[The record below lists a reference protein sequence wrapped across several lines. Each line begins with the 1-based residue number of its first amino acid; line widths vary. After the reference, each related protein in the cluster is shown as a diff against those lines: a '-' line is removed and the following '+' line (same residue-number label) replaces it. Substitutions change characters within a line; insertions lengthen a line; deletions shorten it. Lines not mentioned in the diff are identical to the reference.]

1 MLAGLLDP
9 MPLDVKTLFLL
20 TVDVEA
26 MLGLLLLF
34 AWVQNTSINAIA
46 WWGSAHLLRTLSIA
60 LYGMFGSAPEL
71 ISLDLSNALLFTS
84 YAVAWSG
91 ARVFDGRAARPGWLI
106 TGATVWVLACQLP
119 QFSQAVEI
127 RALLSNM
134 IVTAFLWLTAFEFW
148 RGRNERL
155 LSRWPAI
162 FILFSHGAIFLLR
175 SPLSVVLGPSSDPA
189 LASAW
194 MSVIST
200 EEVLA
205 TISIAFIMLAMAKE
219 RTELH
224 HKTAAMVDPLTGLAN
239 RRAFLDSAAQLTQA
253 QTARDVP
260 VAVFMID
267 LDRFKSVNDRF
278 GHSIGDEVL
287 RIFAESAQVNVR
299 PTDIVARLGGEEFA
313 VLLADACRDNAF
325 KVAERI
331 RATFAALAATVAG
344 HAVNA
349 TASIGVAIIQDP
361 LQDIQILLAQAD
373 QALYRA
379 KACGRNRVVVI
390 GLDLFME
397 GGADAPPAAVRLPLA
412 AQASEAA

>member
-1 MLAGLLDP
+1 
-9 MPLDVKTLFLL
+9 MPVDVRTLFLL

-34 AWVQNTSINAIA
+34 AWVQNTSIKAIA
-46 WWGSAHLLRTLSIA
+46 WWGCAHLLRTLSIA
-60 LYGMFGSAPEL
+60 LYGMFGSVPEL
-71 ISLDLSNALLFTS
+71 ISLDLANALLFTS

-91 ARVFDGRAARPGWLI
+91 ARVFDGREPRPGWLI
-106 TGATVWVLACQLP
+106 TGATIWLFACQIP
-119 QFSQAVEI
+119 QFAHMVEL
-127 RALLSNM
+127 RSLLSNT

-148 RGRNERL
+148 RGRAERL

-162 FILFSHGAIFLLR
+162 FILFTHGAIFLLR
-175 SPLSVVLGPSSDPA
+175 SPVNIVLGPASDPA

-194 MSVIST
+194 MNVIST

-205 TISIAFIMLAMAKE
+205 TISIAFILLAMAKE
-219 RTELH
+219 RTEQH

-239 RRAFLDSAAQLTQA
+239 RRAFVDSAAQLTQT

-278 GHSIGDEVL
+278 GHSVGDEVL
-287 RIFAESAQVNVR
+287 RIFAESAQVNLR

-313 VLLADACRDNAF
+313 VLLSDACRDNAF

-331 RATFAALAATVAG
+331 RSTFAARAATVAG

-361 LQDIQILLAQAD
+361 RQDVHALLAQAD

-379 KACGRNRVVVI
+379 KARGRNRVVVI

-397 GGADAPPAAVRLPLA
+397 GGADAPPAGIRVPLA
-412 AQASEAA
+412 AHASEAA

>member
-1 MLAGLLDP
+1 
-9 MPLDVKTLFLL
+9 MPVDVKTLFLL

-34 AWVQNTSINAIA
+34 AWVQNTSIKALA
-46 WWGSAHLLRTLSIA
+46 WWGSAHLLRTLSLA
-60 LYGMFGSAPEL
+60 LYGMFGTVPEL

-91 ARVFDGRAARPGWLI
+91 ARVFDGREARPGWVI

-119 QFSQAVEI
+119 QFSHAVEL
-127 RALLSNM
+127 RSLLSNT

-148 RGRNERL
+148 RGRDERL
-155 LSRWPAI
+155 LSRWPAV
-162 FILFSHGAIFLLR
+162 FILFGHGVIFLLR
-175 SPLSVVLGPSSDPA
+175 SPLSVLLGPASDPA

-194 MSVIST
+194 MNMIST

-205 TISIAFIMLAMAKE
+205 TISIAFILLAMAKE

-224 HKTAAMVDPLTGLAN
+224 HKNAALLDPLTGLAN
-239 RRAFLDSAAQLTQA
+239 RRAFLDAASQLTRT

-278 GHSIGDEVL
+278 GHSVGDEVL
-287 RIFAESAQVNVR
+287 RIFAESAQVNLR
-299 PTDIVARLGGEEFA
+299 PSDLVARLGGEEFA

-331 RATFAALAATVAG
+331 RSTFAALAATVAG

-361 LQDIQILLAQAD
+361 QQDVHALLAQAD

-379 KACGRNRVVVI
+379 KARGRNRVVVI
-390 GLDLFME
+390 GLDLLME
-397 GGADAPPAAVRLPLA
+397 GGADAPPAAVRLPVA
-412 AQASEAA
+412 APASEAA

>member
-1 MLAGLLDP
+1 

-34 AWVQNTSINAIA
+34 AWVQNTSIKALA

-60 LYGMFGSAPEL
+60 LYGMFGSVSQL
-71 ISLDLSNALLFTS
+71 LSLDLANALLFTS

-91 ARVFDGRAARPGWLI
+91 ARVFDGRRPRPGWVI
-106 TGATVWVLACQLP
+106 SGATVWVFACQIP
-119 QFSQAVEI
+119 QFSQAIEI
-127 RALLSNM
+127 RALLGST
-134 IVTAFLWLTAFEFW
+134 IVAAFLWLTAFEFW
-148 RGRNERL
+148 RGRDERL

-162 FILFSHGAIFLLR
+162 LILFGHGAIFLLH
-175 SPLSVVLGPSSDPA
+175 SPLSAILGPAADPA

-200 EEVLA
+200 EQVLA
-205 TISIAFIMLAMAKE
+205 TISIAFILLAMAKE

-224 HKTAAMVDPLTGLAN
+224 HKTAALLDSLTGLAN
-239 RRAFLDSAAQLTQA
+239 RRAFLDSAAQLTQS

-278 GHSIGDEVL
+278 GHSVGDEVL

-299 PTDIVARLGGEEFA
+299 PCDIVGRLGGEEFA

-361 LQDIQILLAQAD
+361 QQDVAALLAQAD

-379 KACGRNRVVVI
+379 KARGRNRVVVI
-390 GLDLFME
+390 GLDLLLE
-397 GGADAPPAAVRLPLA
+397 GGGDASAPAALA
-412 AQASEAA
+412 APASEAA

>member
-1 MLAGLLDP
+1 
-9 MPLDVKTLFLL
+9 MPVDVRTLFLL

-34 AWVQNTSINAIA
+34 VWVQNTSIKALA

-60 LYGMFGSAPEL
+60 LYGMFGSVPDL

-84 YAVAWSG
+84 YAIAWSG
-91 ARVFDGRAARPGWLI
+91 ARVFDGREPRPGWVI
-106 TGATVWVLACQLP
+106 TGATVWVFACQIP
-119 QFSQAVEI
+119 QFAEAIAI
-127 RALLSNM
+127 RSLLSNT
-134 IVTAFLWLTAFEFW
+134 IVTAFLWLTAVEFW
-148 RGRNERL
+148 RGRDERL

-175 SPLSVVLGPSSDPA
+175 SPMSVLLGPASDPA

-194 MSVIST
+194 MNVIST

-205 TISIAFIMLAMAKE
+205 TISIAFILLAMAKE
-219 RTELH
+219 RTELL
-224 HKTAAMVDPLTGLAN
+224 HKNAALLDPLTGLAN
-239 RRAFLDSAAQLTQA
+239 RRAFLDAAAQLTQT

-278 GHSIGDEVL
+278 GHSVGDEVL
-287 RIFAESAQVNVR
+287 RIFAESAQVNLR

-313 VLLADACRDNAF
+313 VLLVDACRDNAF
-325 KVAERI
+325 KAAERI
-331 RATFAALAATVAG
+331 RSTFAALAATVAG

-361 LQDIQILLAQAD
+361 QQDIHALLGQAD

-379 KACGRNRVVVI
+379 KARGRNRVVVI
-390 GLDLFME
+390 GLDLLME
-397 GGADAPPAAVRLPLA
+397 SGADAAPAATRLPLA

>member
-1 MLAGLLDP
+1 
-9 MPLDVKTLFLL
+9 MPVDVRTLFLL

-34 AWVQNTSINAIA
+34 VWVQNTSITALA

-60 LYGMFGSAPEL
+60 LYGMFGSVPEL

-84 YAVAWSG
+84 YAIAWSG
-91 ARVFDGRAARPGWLI
+91 ARVFDGRQPRPGWVV
-106 TGATVWVLACQLP
+106 TGATVWVFACQIP
-119 QFSQAVEI
+119 QFTHAVEI
-127 RALLSNM
+127 RSLLSNT

-148 RGRNERL
+148 RGRDERL

-175 SPLSVVLGPSSDPA
+175 TPMSLLHGPASDPA

-194 MSVIST
+194 MNVIST

-205 TISIAFIMLAMAKE
+205 TISIAFILLAMAKE
-219 RTELH
+219 RTELQ
-224 HKTAAMVDPLTGLAN
+224 HKNAAMLDPLTGLAN
-239 RRAFLDSAAQLTQA
+239 RRAFLDAAAQLTQT

-278 GHSIGDEVL
+278 GHSVGDEVL
-287 RIFAESAQVNVR
+287 RIFAESAQVNLR

-331 RATFAALAATVAG
+331 RSTFAALAATVAG

-361 LQDIQILLAQAD
+361 QQDIHALLGQAD

-379 KACGRNRVVVI
+379 KARGRNRVVVI
-390 GLDLFME
+390 GLDLLME
-397 GGADAPPAAVRLPLA
+397 GGADASPAATRLPLA
-412 AQASEAA
+412 THASEAA

>member
-1 MLAGLLDP
+1 

-34 AWVQNTSINAIA
+34 VWVQNTSIKAIA

-91 ARVFDGRAARPGWLI
+91 ARVFDGRDARPAWLI
-106 TGATVWVLACQLP
+106 AGATVWVLASQIP
-119 QFSQAVEI
+119 QFAQAVEI

-175 SPLSVVLGPSSDPA
+175 SPINVLLGPSSDPA

-205 TISIAFIMLAMAKE
+205 TISIAFILLAMAKE

-287 RIFAESAQVNVR
+287 RIFAESAQVNLR
-299 PTDIVARLGGEEFA
+299 STDIVARLGGEEFA

-331 RATFAALAATVAG
+331 RSTFAALAATVAG

-361 LQDIQILLAQAD
+361 VQDIQALLAQAD

-379 KACGRNRVVVI
+379 KARGRNRVVVI

-412 AQASEAA
+412 APASEAA

>member
-1 MLAGLLDP
+1 

-34 AWVQNTSINAIA
+34 VWVQNTSIKALA

-60 LYGMFGSAPEL
+60 LYGMFGSVPEL

-84 YAVAWSG
+84 YAIAWSG
-91 ARVFDGRAARPGWLI
+91 ARVFDGRRPQPGWLI
-106 TGATVWVLACQLP
+106 TGATVWVFACQIP
-119 QFSQAVEI
+119 QFAQAIEI
-127 RALLSNM
+127 RALLSNT
-134 IVTAFLWLTAFEFW
+134 IVAAFLWLTAFEFW
-148 RGRNERL
+148 RGRDERL
-155 LSRWPAI
+155 LSRWPAV
-162 FILFSHGAIFLLR
+162 FILFGHGAIFLLR
-175 SPLSVVLGPSSDPA
+175 SPLSAMVGPISDPA

-194 MSVIST
+194 MNVIST

-205 TISIAFIMLAMAKE
+205 TISIAFILLAMAKE

-224 HKTAAMVDPLTGLAN
+224 HRTAAMLDPLTGLAN
-239 RRAFLDSAAQLTQA
+239 RRAFLDSAAQLTQT

-260 VAVFMID
+260 VAVFMVD

-278 GHSIGDEVL
+278 GHSVGDDVL
-287 RIFAESAQVNVR
+287 RIFAESALANLR
-299 PTDIVARLGGEEFA
+299 PSDIVARLGGEEFA

-331 RATFAALAATVAG
+331 RSSFAALAAIVGG

-361 LQDIQILLAQAD
+361 RQDIQALLSQAD

-379 KACGRNRVVVI
+379 KARGRNRVVVI

-397 GGADAPPAAVRLPLA
+397 GGDDASAPAVVRLPVA
-412 AQASEAA
+412 ARPSRAA

>member
-1 MLAGLLDP
+1 
-9 MPLDVKTLFLL
+9 MPLDIKTLFLL

-34 AWVQNTSINAIA
+34 VWVQNTSIKALA
-46 WWGSAHLLRTLSIA
+46 WWGSAHLLRTFSIA
-60 LYGMFGSAPEL
+60 LYGMFGTVPEL
-71 ISLDLSNALLFTS
+71 ISLDLSNALLFMS

-91 ARVFDGRAARPGWLI
+91 ARVFDGREPLPGWLV
-106 TGATVWVLACQLP
+106 TGATIWVLACQVP
-119 QFSQAVEI
+119 QFAQAVEL

-134 IVTAFLWLTAFEFW
+134 IVTAFLWITALEFW

-162 FILFSHGAIFLLR
+162 LILFSHGAIFLLR
-175 SPLSVVLGPSSDPA
+175 SPVNVLLGPSSDPA

-205 TISIAFIMLAMAKE
+205 TISIAFILLAMAKE

-239 RRAFLDSAAQLTQA
+239 RRAFLDSAAQLTQT

-278 GHSIGDEVL
+278 GHSVGDEVL
-287 RIFAESAQVNVR
+287 RIFAESAQVNLR

-313 VLLADACRDNAF
+313 VLLGDACRDNAF

-331 RATFAALAATVAG
+331 RSTFAALAATVAG

-361 LQDIQILLAQAD
+361 QQDVHALLAQAD

-379 KACGRNRVVVI
+379 KARGRNRVVVI

-397 GGADAPPAAVRLPLA
+397 GGADAPPEANRLPLA
-412 AQASEAA
+412 APASEAA

>member
-1 MLAGLLDP
+1 

-34 AWVQNTSINAIA
+34 AWVQNTSITALA

-60 LYGMFGSAPEL
+60 LYGMFGSVPEL
-71 ISLDLSNALLFTS
+71 VSLDLSNALLFTS
-84 YAVAWSG
+84 YAVAWNG
-91 ARVFDGRAARPGWLI
+91 ARVFDGRRTLPGWLI

-119 QFSQAVEI
+119 QFAEATQV
-127 RALLSNM
+127 RGLLSSA
-134 IVTAFLWLTAFEFW
+134 IVAAFLWLTAWEFW
-148 RGRNERL
+148 RGRAERL

-162 FILFSHGAIFLLR
+162 FILFGHGAIFLLR
-175 SPLSVVLGPSSDPA
+175 SPLSTMLPGAASDPA

-194 MSVIST
+194 MTVIST

-205 TISIAFIMLAMAKE
+205 TISIAFILLAMAKE
-219 RTELH
+219 RIELQ
-224 HKTAAMVDPLTGLAN
+224 HKTAAMVDSLTGLAN
-239 RRAFLDSAAQLTQA
+239 RRAFLDSAAQLTQT

-287 RIFAESAQVNVR
+287 RIFAESAQANLR
-299 PTDIVARLGGEEFA
+299 PSDIVARLGGEEFA

-331 RATFAALAATVAG
+331 RATFAAMAAIVGG

-361 LQDIQILLAQAD
+361 QQDVLALLSQAD

-379 KACGRNRVVVI
+379 KARGRNRVVVI
-390 GLDLFME
+390 GLDLLME
-397 GGADAPPAAVRLPLA
+397 GGEDASAPAVAPLPVA
-412 AQASEAA
+412 AHPSRAA

>member
-1 MLAGLLDP
+1 MAI
-9 MPLDVKTLFLL
+9 DVRTLFVL

-34 AWVQNTSINAIA
+34 VWVQNTSISALA

-60 LYGMFGSAPEL
+60 LYGMFGSVPEL
-71 ISLDLSNALLFTS
+71 VSLDLANALLFTS
-84 YAVAWSG
+84 YAIAWSG
-91 ARVFDGRAARPGWLI
+91 ARVFDGREPRPGWI
-106 TGATVWVLACQLP
+106 IAGATVWLFACQLP
-119 QFSQAVEI
+119 QFAEAAEI
-127 RALLSNM
+127 RSLLGNT

-148 RGRNERL
+148 RGRDERL

-162 FILFSHGAIFLLR
+162 FILFCHGAIFLLR
-175 SPLSVVLGPSSDPA
+175 SPLSIALGPAGDPA

-194 MSVIST
+194 ISVIST

-205 TISIAFIMLAMAKE
+205 TISIAFILLAMAKE

-239 RRAFLDSAAQLTQA
+239 RRAFLDSAAQLTQT

-278 GHSIGDEVL
+278 GHSVGDEVL
-287 RIFAESAQVNVR
+287 RIFAESAQVNLR
-299 PTDIVARLGGEEFA
+299 PSDIVARLGGEEFA
-313 VLLADACRDNAF
+313 VLLSDACRDNAF

-331 RATFAALAATVAG
+331 RSTFAALAATVGG

-361 LQDIQILLAQAD
+361 RQDVHALLAQAD

-379 KACGRNRVVVI
+379 KARGRNRVVVI

-397 GGADAPPAAVRLPLA
+397 GGAGAASAATDLPLA
-412 AQASEAA
+412 APASEAA

>member
-1 MLAGLLDP
+1 
-9 MPLDVKTLFLL
+9 MPVDVRTLFLL

-34 AWVQNTSINAIA
+34 VWVQNTSIRALA

-60 LYGMFGSAPEL
+60 LYGMFGSVPEL

-84 YAVAWSG
+84 YAIAWSG
-91 ARVFDGRAARPGWLI
+91 ARVFDGREPRPAWVI
-106 TGATVWVLACQLP
+106 TGATVWVFFCQIP
-119 QFSQAVEI
+119 QFADAVEL
-127 RALLSNM
+127 RSLLSNM

-148 RGRNERL
+148 RGRDERL

-175 SPLSVVLGPSSDPA
+175 SPINVLLGPSSDPA

-205 TISIAFIMLAMAKE
+205 TISTAFILLAMAKE

-224 HKTAAMVDPLTGLAN
+224 HKTAALLDPLTGLAN
-239 RRAFLDSAAQLTQA
+239 RRAFLDSAAQLTET

-278 GHSIGDEVL
+278 GHSVGDEVL
-287 RIFAESAQVNVR
+287 RIFAESAQVNLR

-331 RATFAALAATVAG
+331 RSSFAALAATVAG

-361 LQDIQILLAQAD
+361 QQDVHALLAQAD

-379 KACGRNRVVVI
+379 KARGRNRVVVI
-390 GLDLFME
+390 GLDLLME
-397 GGADAPPAAVRLPLA
+397 GGADAAPAATHGPLA
-412 AQASEAA
+412 ARASEAA

>member
-1 MLAGLLDP
+1 

-34 AWVQNTSINAIA
+34 AWVQNTSIKAIA

-60 LYGMFGSAPEL
+60 LYGLFGSAPEL
-71 ISLDLSNALLFTS
+71 VSLDLSNALLFTS

-91 ARVFDGRAARPGWLI
+91 ARVFDGREPRPAWLVV
-106 TGATVWVLACQLP
+106 GATIWVLASQIP
-119 QFSQAVEI
+119 QFAQAVEI

-175 SPLSVVLGPSSDPA
+175 SPINVLLGPSSDPA

-194 MSVIST
+194 MNVIST

-205 TISIAFIMLAMAKE
+205 TISIAFILLAMAKE

-287 RIFAESAQVNVR
+287 RIFAESAQVNLR

-331 RATFAALAATVAG
+331 RSTFAALAATVGG

-361 LQDIQILLAQAD
+361 LQDVQALLAQAD

-379 KACGRNRVVVI
+379 KARGRNRVVVI

-397 GGADAPPAAVRLPLA
+397 GGADASPAAVRLPLA

>member
-1 MLAGLLDP
+1 
-9 MPLDVKTLFLL
+9 MPVDVRTLFLL

-34 AWVQNTSINAIA
+34 VWVQNTSITALA

-60 LYGMFGSAPEL
+60 LYSMFGSVPEL
-71 ISLDLSNALLFTS
+71 ISLDLANALLFIS
-84 YAVAWSG
+84 YAFAWSG
-91 ARVFDGRAARPGWLI
+91 ARVFDGREPRPAWVI
-106 TGATVWVLACQLP
+106 TGATVWVFACQIP
-119 QFSQAVEI
+119 QFAHAVEI
-127 RALLSNM
+127 RSLLSNT
-134 IVTAFLWLTAFEFW
+134 IITAFLWLAAYEFW
-148 RGRNERL
+148 CGRNERL

-175 SPLSVVLGPSSDPA
+175 SPVSIVLGPASEPA

-194 MSVIST
+194 MNLIST

-205 TISIAFIMLAMAKE
+205 TISIAFILLAMAKE

-224 HKTAAMVDPLTGLAN
+224 HKNAAMLDPLTGLAN
-239 RRAFLDSAAQLTQA
+239 RRAFLDSAAQLTQT
-253 QTARDVP
+253 QIARDVP

-267 LDRFKSVNDRF
+267 LDRFKSVNDQF
-278 GHSIGDEVL
+278 GHSVGDEVL
-287 RIFAESAQVNVR
+287 RIFAESAQVNLR
-299 PTDIVARLGGEEFA
+299 PSDIVARLGGEEFA
-313 VLLADACRDNAF
+313 VLLTDACRDNAF

-331 RATFAALAATVAG
+331 RSTFAALAATVAG

-361 LQDIQILLAQAD
+361 QQDVHALLAQAD

-379 KACGRNRVVVI
+379 KARGRNRVVVI

-397 GGADAPPAAVRLPLA
+397 GGAEAAPAAIRLPLA
-412 AQASEAA
+412 APASEAA

>member
-1 MLAGLLDP
+1 

-20 TVDVEA
+20 TIDVEA

-34 AWVQNTSINAIA
+34 AWVQNTSVSALA
-46 WWGSAHLLRTLSIA
+46 WWGCGHLLRTLSIA
-60 LYGMFGSAPEL
+60 LYGMFGSVPEL
-71 ISLDLSNALLFTS
+71 ISLDLANALLFTS

-91 ARVFDGRAARPGWLI
+91 ARVFDGRRPQPGWLI

-119 QFSQAVEI
+119 QFAEAAEV
-127 RALLSNM
+127 RALLGSA
-134 IVTAFLWLTAFEFW
+134 IVATFLWLTAFEFW
-148 RGRNERL
+148 RGRAERL

-175 SPLSVVLGPSSDPA
+175 SPLSMGLNGQTGDPA

-194 MSVIST
+194 INVIST
-200 EEVLA
+200 EELLA
-205 TISIAFIMLAMAKE
+205 TISIAFILLAMAKE

-224 HKTAAMVDPLTGLAN
+224 HKTAAMVDSLTGLAN
-239 RRAFLDSAAQLTQA
+239 RRAFLDSAGQLTQA
-253 QTARDVP
+253 QTARDLP

-278 GHSIGDEVL
+278 GHSVGDDVL
-287 RIFAESAQVNVR
+287 RIFADSARAHVR
-299 PTDIVARLGGEEFA
+299 PSDIVARLGGEEFA

-325 KVAERI
+325 AVAERI
-331 RATFAALAATVAG
+331 RSAFAAAAASVGG
-344 HAVNA
+344 HAVDA

-361 LQDIQILLAQAD
+361 QQDIAALLAQAD

-379 KACGRNRVVVI
+379 KARGRNRVVVI
-390 GLDLFME
+390 GLDLLME
-397 GGADAPPAAVRLPLA
+397 GGNDAPAPAAATAPTA
-412 AQASEAA
+412 APSSRAA

>member
-1 MLAGLLDP
+1 

-34 AWVQNTSINAIA
+34 AWVQNTSITALA
-46 WWGSAHLLRTLSIA
+46 WWGCAHLLRTLSIA
-60 LYGMFGSAPEL
+60 LYGMFGSVPEL
-71 ISLDLSNALLFTS
+71 VSLDLSNALLFTS
-84 YAVAWSG
+84 YAVAWNG
-91 ARVFDGRAARPGWLI
+91 ARVFDGRRPRPGWLI

-119 QFSQAVEI
+119 QFAQATEI
-127 RALLSNM
+127 RGLLSSA
-134 IVTAFLWLTAFEFW
+134 IVAAFLWLTALEFW
-148 RGRNERL
+148 HGRAERL

-162 FILFSHGAIFLLR
+162 FILFGHGTIFLLR
-175 SPLSVVLGPSSDPA
+175 SPLSTMLPGPESDPA

-194 MSVIST
+194 MTVIST

-205 TISIAFIMLAMAKE
+205 TISIAFILLAMAKE
-219 RTELH
+219 RIELH
-224 HKTAAMVDPLTGLAN
+224 HKTAAMVDSLTGLAN
-239 RRAFLDSAAQLTQA
+239 RRAFLDSAAQLTQT

-287 RIFAESAQVNVR
+287 RIFAESAQANLR
-299 PTDIVARLGGEEFA
+299 PSDIVARLGGEEFA

-331 RATFAALAATVAG
+331 RSTFAAMAAIVGG

-361 LQDIQILLAQAD
+361 QQDVAALLSQAD

-379 KACGRNRVVVI
+379 KARGRNRVVVI
-390 GLDLFME
+390 GLDLLMD
-397 GGADAPPAAVRLPLA
+397 GGEDAPAPAVAPLPVA
-412 AQASEAA
+412 AQPSRAA

>member
-1 MLAGLLDP
+1 
-9 MPLDVKTLFLL
+9 MPVDVRTLFLL

-34 AWVQNTSINAIA
+34 VWVQNTSIKALA

-60 LYGMFGSAPEL
+60 LYGMFGSVPEL

-84 YAVAWSG
+84 YAIAWSG
-91 ARVFDGRAARPGWLI
+91 ARVFDGREPRPGWVV
-106 TGATVWVLACQLP
+106 TGATVWVFACQIP
-119 QFSQAVEI
+119 QFAEAIGI
-127 RALLSNM
+127 RSLLSNT
-134 IVTAFLWLTAFEFW
+134 IVTAFLWLTAVEFW
-148 RGRNERL
+148 RGRDERL

-175 SPLSVVLGPSSDPA
+175 SPMSVLLGPASDRA

-194 MSVIST
+194 MNVIST

-205 TISIAFIMLAMAKE
+205 TISIAFILLAMAKE
-219 RTELH
+219 RTELQ
-224 HKTAAMVDPLTGLAN
+224 HKNAALLDPLTGLAN
-239 RRAFLDSAAQLTQA
+239 RRAFLDAAAQLTQT

-278 GHSIGDEVL
+278 GHSVGDEVL
-287 RIFAESAQVNVR
+287 RIFAESAQVNLR

-313 VLLADACRDNAF
+313 VLLTDACRDNAF

-331 RATFAALAATVAG
+331 RSTFAALAATVAG

-361 LQDIQILLAQAD
+361 QQDVHALLAQAD

-379 KACGRNRVVVI
+379 KARGRDRVVVI
-390 GLDLFME
+390 GLDLLME
-397 GGADAPPAAVRLPLA
+397 GGADAAPAATRLPLA
-412 AQASEAA
+412 TAASEAA

>member
-1 MLAGLLDP
+1 

-34 AWVQNTSINAIA
+34 AWVQNTGITALA

-60 LYGMFGSAPEL
+60 LYGMFGSVPEL
-71 ISLDLSNALLFTS
+71 VSLDLSNALLFTS
-84 YAVAWSG
+84 YAVGWSG
-91 ARVFDGRAARPGWLI
+91 ARVFDDRRPRPGWVI
-106 TGATVWVLACQLP
+106 TGATVWVAACQIG
-119 QFSQAVEI
+119 QFAQATEL
-127 RALLSNM
+127 RALLGSA
-134 IVTAFLWLTAFEFW
+134 IVAAFLWLTAFEFW
-148 RGRNERL
+148 RGRAERL
-155 LSRWPAI
+155 LSRWPAV
-162 FILFSHGAIFLLR
+162 FILFAHGAIFLLR
-175 SPLSVVLGPSSDPA
+175 SPLSTLMPGNPGDPA

-194 MSVIST
+194 MTVIST

-205 TISIAFIMLAMAKE
+205 TISIAFILLAMAKE

-224 HKTAAMVDPLTGLAN
+224 HKTAAMVDSLTGLAN
-239 RRAFLDSAAQLTQA
+239 RRAFLDSAAQLTQT

-278 GHSIGDEVL
+278 GHSIGDDVL
-287 RIFAESAQVNVR
+287 RIFAESARANVR
-299 PTDIVARLGGEEFA
+299 ASDIVGRLGGEEFA

-331 RATFAALAATVAG
+331 RASFAATAAMVGG
-344 HAVNA
+344 HPVNA

-361 LQDIQILLAQAD
+361 CQDIVALLSQAD

-379 KACGRNRVVVI
+379 KARGRNRVVVI
-390 GLDLFME
+390 GLDLLMD
-397 GGADAPPAAVRLPLA
+397 GGDDAA
-412 AQASEAA
+412 AQAVSTRALARPSRAA

>member
-1 MLAGLLDP
+1 
-9 MPLDVKTLFLL
+9 MPVDVRTLFLL

-34 AWVQNTSINAIA
+34 VWVQNTSIKALA

-60 LYGMFGSAPEL
+60 LYGMFGSVPEL

-84 YAVAWSG
+84 YAIAWSG
-91 ARVFDGRAARPGWLI
+91 ARVFDGREPRPGWVI
-106 TGATVWVLACQLP
+106 TGATVWVFACQIP
-119 QFSQAVEI
+119 QFAEAIGI
-127 RALLSNM
+127 RSLLSNT
-134 IVTAFLWLTAFEFW
+134 IVTAFLWLTAVEFW
-148 RGRNERL
+148 RGRDERL

-175 SPLSVVLGPSSDPA
+175 SPMSVLLGPASDRA

-194 MSVIST
+194 MNVIST

-205 TISIAFIMLAMAKE
+205 TISIAFILLAMAKE
-219 RTELH
+219 RTELQ
-224 HKTAAMVDPLTGLAN
+224 HKNAAMLDPLTGLAN
-239 RRAFLDSAAQLTQA
+239 RRAFLDAAAQLTQT

-278 GHSIGDEVL
+278 GHSVGDEVL
-287 RIFAESAQVNVR
+287 RIFAESAQVNLR

-313 VLLADACRDNAF
+313 VLLTDACRDNAF

-331 RATFAALAATVAG
+331 RSTFAALAATVAG

-361 LQDIQILLAQAD
+361 QQDVHALLGQAD

-379 KACGRNRVVVI
+379 KARGRDRVVVI
-390 GLDLFME
+390 GLDLLME
-397 GGADAPPAAVRLPLA
+397 GGADAAPAATRLPLA
-412 AQASEAA
+412 AAASEAA

>member
-1 MLAGLLDP
+1 

-34 AWVQNTSINAIA
+34 AWVQNTSIKALA
-46 WWGSAHLLRTLSIA
+46 WWGCAHLLRTFSIT
-60 LYGMFGSAPEL
+60 LYGMFGSVPEL

-91 ARVFDGRAARPGWLI
+91 ARVFDGRAPRPAWLV
-106 TGATVWVLACQLP
+106 TGAAVWVLACQIP
-119 QFSQAVEI
+119 QFAQAVEL
-127 RALLSNM
+127 RALLSNT
-134 IVTAFLWLTAFEFW
+134 IVTAFLWLTAVEFW
-148 RGRNERL
+148 RGRDERL
-155 LSRWPAI
+155 MSRWPAI
-162 FILFSHGAIFLLR
+162 FILFSHGVIFLLR
-175 SPLSVVLGPSSDPA
+175 SPINVLLGPSNDPA

-205 TISIAFIMLAMAKE
+205 TISIAFILLAMAKE

-224 HKTAAMVDPLTGLAN
+224 HKTAAMVDALTGLAN
-239 RRAFLDSAAQLTQA
+239 RRAFLDSAAQLTQT

-278 GHSIGDEVL
+278 GHTVGDEVL
-287 RIFAESAQVNVR
+287 RIFAESAQVNLR

-313 VLLADACRDNAF
+313 VLVADACRDNAF

-331 RATFAALAATVAG
+331 RSTFAALAATVAG

-361 LQDIQILLAQAD
+361 QQDVHALLAQAD

-379 KACGRNRVVVI
+379 KARGRNRVVVI

-397 GGADAPPAAVRLPLA
+397 GGADAAPEALRPPLA
-412 AQASEAA
+412 APASEAA

>member
-1 MLAGLLDP
+1 

-34 AWVQNTSINAIA
+34 AWIQNTSIKALA

-60 LYGMFGSAPEL
+60 LYGMFGSVPEL
-71 ISLDLSNALLFTS
+71 VSLDLANALLFTS
-84 YAVAWSG
+84 FAISWSG
-91 ARVFDGRAARPGWLI
+91 ARVFDGRQPRPGWLV
-106 TGATVWVLACQLP
+106 TGATVWVFACQMP
-119 QFSQAVEI
+119 QFAHAVEI
-127 RALLSNM
+127 RTLLSNT
-134 IVTAFLWLTAFEFW
+134 IVTTFLWLTAFEFW
-148 RGRNERL
+148 RGRHERL

-162 FILFSHGAIFLLR
+162 VILFSHGAIFLLR
-175 SPLSVVLGPSSDPA
+175 SPLGGGLGPATDPA

-194 MSVIST
+194 INVIST

-205 TISIAFIMLAMAKE
+205 TISIAFILLAMAKE

-239 RRAFLDSAAQLTQA
+239 RRAFLDAAAQLTQA

-278 GHSIGDEVL
+278 GHSVGDEVL
-287 RIFAESAQVNVR
+287 RIFAESAQANLR
-299 PTDIVARLGGEEFA
+299 PSDIVARLGGEEFA
-313 VLLADACRDNAF
+313 VLLADSCRDNAF

-331 RATFAALAATVAG
+331 RSTFAALAATVAG

-361 LQDIQILLAQAD
+361 QQDIAALLSQAD

-379 KACGRNRVVVI
+379 KARGRNRVVVI
-390 GLDLFME
+390 GLDLLME
-397 GGADAPPAAVRLPLA
+397 GAADASAPVITLPLA
-412 AQASEAA
+412 AQSSQAA

>member
-1 MLAGLLDP
+1 
-9 MPLDVKTLFLL
+9 MPFDVKTLFLL

-34 AWVQNTSINAIA
+34 AWVQNTSIKALA

-60 LYGMFGSAPEL
+60 LYGMFGAVPDL
-71 ISLDLSNALLFTS
+71 ISLDLANALLFTS

-91 ARVFDGRAARPGWLI
+91 ARVFDGRQPRPAWVV
-106 TGATVWVLACQLP
+106 TGATVWVFACQIP
-119 QFSQAVEI
+119 QFAHATEL
-127 RALLSNM
+127 RALLSNT
-134 IVTAFLWLTAFEFW
+134 IVTAFLWLTAVEFW
-148 RGRNERL
+148 RGRGERL

-175 SPLSVVLGPSSDPA
+175 SPLSVLLGPAGDPA

-194 MSVIST
+194 MNVIST

-205 TISIAFIMLAMAKE
+205 TISIAFILLAMAKE

-224 HKTAAMVDPLTGLAN
+224 HKNAALLDSLTGLAN
-239 RRAFLDSAAQLTQA
+239 RRAFLDTAAQLTQS

-278 GHSIGDEVL
+278 GHSVGDEVL
-287 RIFAESAQVNVR
+287 RIFAESAQANVR
-299 PTDIVARLGGEEFA
+299 PTDLVARLGGEEFA

-344 HAVNA
+344 HPVNA

-361 LQDIQILLAQAD
+361 EQDIASLLAQAD

-379 KACGRNRVVVI
+379 KARGRNRVVVI

-397 GGADAPPAAVRLPLA
+397 GGADAAPAAVRLPLCESNQA
-412 AQASEAA
+412 A

>member
-1 MLAGLLDP
+1 

-34 AWVQNTSINAIA
+34 AWVQNTSIIALA

-60 LYGMFGSAPEL
+60 LYGMFGSVPEL
-71 ISLDLSNALLFTS
+71 VSLDLSNALLFTS
-84 YAVAWSG
+84 YAVAWNG
-91 ARVFDGRAARPGWLI
+91 ARVFDGRRTLPGWLI

-119 QFSQAVEI
+119 QFAEATQV
-127 RALLSNM
+127 RGLLSSA
-134 IVTAFLWLTAFEFW
+134 IVAAFLWLTAWEFW
-148 RGRNERL
+148 RGRAERL

-162 FILFSHGAIFLLR
+162 FILFGHGAIFLLR
-175 SPLSVVLGPSSDPA
+175 SPLSTMLPGAASDPA

-194 MSVIST
+194 MTVIST

-205 TISIAFIMLAMAKE
+205 TISIAFILLAMAKE
-219 RTELH
+219 RIELQ
-224 HKTAAMVDPLTGLAN
+224 HKTAAMVDSLTGLAN
-239 RRAFLDSAAQLTQA
+239 RRAFLDSAAQLTQT

-287 RIFAESAQVNVR
+287 RIFAESAQANLR
-299 PTDIVARLGGEEFA
+299 PSDIVARLGGEEFA

-331 RATFAALAATVAG
+331 RATFAAMAAIVGG

-361 LQDIQILLAQAD
+361 QQDVLALLSQAD

-379 KACGRNRVVVI
+379 KARGRNRVVVI
-390 GLDLFME
+390 GLDLLME
-397 GGADAPPAAVRLPLA
+397 GGEDASAPAVAPPPVAAHPSRA
-412 AQASEAA
+412 A

>member
-1 MLAGLLDP
+1 

-34 AWVQNTSINAIA
+34 AWVQNTSIKAIA

-60 LYGMFGSAPEL
+60 LYGTFGSAPEL
-71 ISLDLSNALLFTS
+71 VSLDLSNALLFTS
-84 YAVAWSG
+84 YAVAWAG
-91 ARVFDGRAARPGWLI
+91 ARVFDGREARPAWLI
-106 TGATVWVLACQLP
+106 TGATVWVLASQIP
-119 QFSQAVEI
+119 QFAQAVEI
-127 RALLSNM
+127 RALLSNT

-175 SPLSVVLGPSSDPA
+175 SPINVLLGPSSDPA

-219 RTELH
+219 RTELQ
-224 HKTAAMVDPLTGLAN
+224 HKTAAMVDSLTGLAN

-331 RATFAALAATVAG
+331 RSTFAALAATVAG

-361 LQDIQILLAQAD
+361 VQDIQALLAQAD

-379 KACGRNRVVVI
+379 KARGRNRVVVI

-397 GGADAPPAAVRLPLA
+397 GGADASPAAVRLPLA

>member
-1 MLAGLLDP
+1 

-20 TVDVEA
+20 TIDVEA

-34 AWVQNTSINAIA
+34 AWVQNTSVAALA
-46 WWGSAHLLRTLSIA
+46 WWGCSHLLRTLSIA
-60 LYGMFGSAPEL
+60 LYGMFGSVPEL
-71 ISLDLSNALLFTS
+71 VSLDLANALLFTS

-91 ARVFDGRAARPGWLI
+91 ARVFDGRQPRPGWVI
-106 TGATVWVLACQLP
+106 TGATVWVLVCQIP
-119 QFSQAVEI
+119 QLAEIVEI
-127 RALLSNM
+127 RALLSNG
-134 IVTAFLWLTAFEFW
+134 IVAAFLWLTAFEFW
-148 RGRNERL
+148 RGRDERL

-162 FILFSHGAIFLLR
+162 FILFGHGTIFLLR
-175 SPLSVVLGPSSDPA
+175 SPLSAVLGPVTEPA

-205 TISIAFIMLAMAKE
+205 TISIAFILLAMAKE

-224 HKTAAMVDPLTGLAN
+224 HKTAALLDPLTGLAN
-239 RRAFLDSAAQLTQA
+239 RRAFLDSAAQLTQS

-278 GHSIGDEVL
+278 GHSVGDEVL
-287 RIFAESAQVNVR
+287 RIFAESAQANLR
-299 PTDIVARLGGEEFA
+299 PTDIVGRLGGEEFA

-331 RATFAALAATVAG
+331 RSTFSALAATVAG

-361 LQDIQILLAQAD
+361 RQDIATLLAQAD

-379 KACGRNRVVVI
+379 KARGRDRVVVI
-390 GLDLFME
+390 GLDLLME
-397 GGADAPPAAVRLPLA
+397 GGADMAAPAPAVAMTLA
-412 AQASEAA
+412 AQPSQAA

>member
-1 MLAGLLDP
+1 
-9 MPLDVKTLFLL
+9 MPVDVRTLFLL

-34 AWVQNTSINAIA
+34 AWVQNTSIKAIA
-46 WWGSAHLLRTLSIA
+46 WWGCAHLLRTLSIA
-60 LYGMFGSAPEL
+60 LYGMFGSVPEL
-71 ISLDLSNALLFTS
+71 ISLDLANALLFTS

-91 ARVFDGRAARPGWLI
+91 ARVFDGREPRPGWLI
-106 TGATVWVLACQLP
+106 TGATIWLFACQIP
-119 QFSQAVEI
+119 QFAHMVEL
-127 RALLSNM
+127 RSLLSNT

-148 RGRNERL
+148 RGRDERL

-162 FILFSHGAIFLLR
+162 FILFTHGAIFLLR
-175 SPLSVVLGPSSDPA
+175 SPVNIALGPGSDPA

-194 MSVIST
+194 MNVIST

-205 TISIAFIMLAMAKE
+205 TISIAFILLAMAKE
-219 RTELH
+219 RTEQH

-239 RRAFLDSAAQLTQA
+239 RRAFVDSAAQLTQT

-278 GHSIGDEVL
+278 GHSVGDEVL
-287 RIFAESAQVNVR
+287 RIFAESAQVNLR

-313 VLLADACRDNAF
+313 VLLSDACRDNAF

-331 RATFAALAATVAG
+331 RSTFAARAATVAG

-361 LQDIQILLAQAD
+361 RQDVHALLAQAD

-379 KACGRNRVVVI
+379 KARGRNRVVVI

-397 GGADAPPAAVRLPLA
+397 GGADPAPAAIRLPVA
-412 AQASEAA
+412 ARARDAA

>member
-1 MLAGLLDP
+1 

-34 AWVQNTSINAIA
+34 VWVQNTSIKAIA

-91 ARVFDGRAARPGWLI
+91 ARVFDGREARPAWLI
-106 TGATVWVLACQLP
+106 TGATVWVLACQIP
-119 QFSQAVEI
+119 QFAQAIEV
-127 RALLSNM
+127 RALLGNM

-175 SPLSVVLGPSSDPA
+175 SPLSVLLGPSSDPA

-205 TISIAFIMLAMAKE
+205 TISIAFILLAMAKE

-287 RIFAESAQVNVR
+287 RIFAESAQVNLR

-331 RATFAALAATVAG
+331 RSTFAALAATVAG

-361 LQDIQILLAQAD
+361 VQDIQALLAQAD

-379 KACGRNRVVVI
+379 KARGRNRVVVI

-412 AQASEAA
+412 EPANEAA

>member
-1 MLAGLLDP
+1 

-34 AWVQNTSINAIA
+34 AWVQNTSIKALA
-46 WWGSAHLLRTLSIA
+46 WWGSAHLLRTLSIG
-60 LYGMFGSAPEL
+60 LYGMFGSVPEL
-71 ISLDLSNALLFTS
+71 VSLDLSNALLFTS

-91 ARVFDGRAARPGWLI
+91 ARVFDGLPPRPAWVI
-106 TGATVWVLACQLP
+106 TGATIWVLACQIP
-119 QFSQAVEI
+119 QFAGALEL
-127 RALLSNM
+127 RGLLSNA

-175 SPLSVVLGPSSDPA
+175 SPLNVLLGPSSDPA

-194 MSVIST
+194 MGVIST

-205 TISIAFIMLAMAKE
+205 TISIAFILLAMAKE

-224 HKTAAMVDPLTGLAN
+224 HKRAAMVDPLTGLAN

-287 RIFAESAQVNVR
+287 RIFAESAQVNLR

-331 RATFAALAATVAG
+331 RSTFAALAAKVAG
-344 HAVNA
+344 HDVNA
-349 TASIGVAIIQDP
+349 TASLGVAIIQDP
-361 LQDIQILLAQAD
+361 EQDIQALLAQAD

-379 KACGRNRVVVI
+379 KARGRNRVVVI

>member
-1 MLAGLLDP
+1 

-34 AWVQNTSINAIA
+34 AWVQNTSIRALA
-46 WWGSAHLLRTLSIA
+46 WWGCAHLLRTLSIA
-60 LYGMFGSAPEL
+60 LYGMFGSVPEL
-71 ISLDLSNALLFTS
+71 VSLDLSNALLFTS
-84 YAVAWSG
+84 YAVAWNG
-91 ARVFDGRAARPGWLI
+91 ARVFDGRRPLPGWLI

-119 QFSQAVEI
+119 QFAQATQI
-127 RALLSNM
+127 RGLLSSA
-134 IVTAFLWLTAFEFW
+134 IVAAFLWLTAWEFW
-148 RGRNERL
+148 RGRAERL

-162 FILFSHGAIFLLR
+162 FILFGHGAIFLLH
-175 SPLSVVLGPSSDPA
+175 SPLSLMLPEPASDPA

-194 MSVIST
+194 MTVIST

-205 TISIAFIMLAMAKE
+205 TISIAFILLAMAKE

-224 HKTAAMVDPLTGLAN
+224 HKTAAMVDSLTGLAN
-239 RRAFLDSAAQLTQA
+239 RRAFLDSAAQLTQT

-287 RIFAESAQVNVR
+287 RIFAESAQANLR
-299 PTDIVARLGGEEFA
+299 PSDIVARLGGEEFA

-331 RATFAALAATVAG
+331 RSTFAAMAAIVGG

-361 LQDIQILLAQAD
+361 QQDIVALLSQAD

-379 KACGRNRVVVI
+379 KARGRNRVVVI
-390 GLDLFME
+390 GLDLLME
-397 GGADAPPAAVRLPLA
+397 GGEDAPVAAVTPPAVA
-412 AQASEAA
+412 AQPSRAA